1 MTEKYNFSL
10 HVYFSAVLFIQYP
23 AFKRTYQT
31 GMEQADILENI
42 GLENIGTKSAT
53 RAEPLVPRPRTAH
66 AVDFRPAKSGKVI
79 AAGLFGYS
87 IRYGRIQSFAP
98 MTDYIRELEQLP
110 NFTPPSIERFV
121 AQYVKSNIGITRSSS

>member
-53 RAEPLVPRPRTAH
+53 RAEPLAPRPRTAH
-66 AVDFRPAKSGKVI
+66 AVDFRPAKSSKVI
-79 AAGLFGYS
+79 AAGLFE
-87 IRYGRIQSFAP
+87 IGRAAG
-98 MTDYIRELEQLP
+98 RE
-110 NFTPPSIERFV
+110 RVDV
-121 AQYVKSNIGITRSSS
+121 AG